1 MQDSGLLSSGFGMP
15 FEVAQQRDVGQPSS
29 HEYDESITSKAVWI
43 LSNEEAVVHAVELVT
58 TARTD

>member
-1 MQDSGLLSSGFGMP
+1 VP